1 MIRINLLPAG
11 ETRKRAASGQG
22 QTFVVIFVALV
33 VFEVLGLFM
42 WYQSVEEEVG
52 LAKQQAT
59 KAEKEVKRLEAMKT
73 QLEERE
79 KAKIELSRQNIIFE
93 QLKAR
98 QTGPPEM
105 LQFLSY
111 VLTKKED
118 NLYNRDEIKAQEA
131 SGWATNWDPRHVWI
145 TEFKQDE
152 NEVTLEGMAR
162 SRQDAAEF
170 VRRLSSGVYFLIPD
184 MPVDVKIFDEIFKH
198 LPLVEFEVTAVLNF
212 KQDGVFKMTRA
223 DVPERLLPYLQQ
235 KPQPKPEEKKG
246 GKGAKGQAKKG
257 KG

>member
-1 MIRINLLPAG
+1 MIRINLLPAA

-22 QTFVVIFVALV
+22 QTFVLIFGALV

-52 LAKQQAT
+52 LANQQAT
-59 KAEKEVKRLEAMKT
+59 KAEKEVKRLEEAKK

-111 VLTKKED
+111 ALTKKED

-131 SGWATNWDPRHVWI
+131 AGWATNWDPRNVWI
-145 TEFKQDE
+145 SEFRQSDYEIDLKG
-152 NEVTLEGMAR
+152 LAR

-170 VRRLSSGVYFLIPD
+170 VRRLSSSVYYLIPD
-184 MPVDVKIFDEIFKH
+184 MPADVKVTDEIFKQ
-198 LPLVEFEVTAVLNF
+198 LPLVEFEVTTVLNYQ
-212 KQDGVFKMTRA
+212 QDGVFKMVRA
-223 DVPERLLPYLQQ
+223 DVPERLVPYIPAAPTPPPDDG
-235 KPQPKPEEKKG
+235 KKKG
-246 GKGAKGQAKKG
+246 RGAKGNKERG
-257 KG
+257 